1 MEGRAVPTAKVP
13 TPSVPPTAT
22 VGLDAEWNNNAA
34 GLVSS
39 GGVGGARAAERL
51 RLICGA
57 PQMADVPQQVTL
69 SLLTEFENHSILK
82 PSDDNTTALDTLLDQ
97 VAAAVAAVALAPLP

>member
-1 MEGRAVPTAKVP
+1 
-13 TPSVPPTAT
+13 
-22 VGLDAEWNNNAA
+22 
-34 GLVSS
+34 LVAS
-39 GGVGGARAAERL
+39 GGVGGARAAEQL

-57 PQMADVPQQVTL
+57 LQMADVPQQVAL